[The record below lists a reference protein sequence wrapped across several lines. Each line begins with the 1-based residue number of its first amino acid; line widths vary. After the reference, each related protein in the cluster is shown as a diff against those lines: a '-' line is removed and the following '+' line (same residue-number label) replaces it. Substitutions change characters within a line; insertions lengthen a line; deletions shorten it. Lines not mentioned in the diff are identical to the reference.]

1 MMDRL
6 LGLRALLFTPLLFF
20 VVSSALSATTF
31 TVTAQGDG
39 YYTQPVFTPSTLQ
52 IHAGDTVT
60 FRDLGSG
67 AGGGMHNVHADDD
80 SFQCSVSCSSP
91 NNVPVDAAWSFSQ
104 TFTQAGTV
112 SYHCDMHVSQ
122 GMKGTITVLPA
133 AASGALAFSSAA
145 YSVSGSAASV
155 LISVT
160 RSGGSSGAVAVHYAT
175 SDGSA
180 KAGVDYT
187 AAAGTLSWSDGDTST
202 KTFPV
207 TILGDGKAT
216 SNLTVN
222 LALSSPS
229 GGAALGTHGAAVL
242 TIQETSANPGTINFS
257 QATYTA
263 SEASGAA
270 TITVNRSGG
279 KSGAVSV
286 HFATAAGTAV
296 AGKNYDDVSGTLSFA
311 DGDGAAKTFSVPLID
326 DHVVAPALTVKLTL
340 SSPTGGAGLGTA
352 AANLDVLDAD
362 AGGGPPAAPTALVAA
377 AVDTSSIQLSW
388 NDNSNDEVGF
398 EVQSRALDGSSFAKI
413 ATAPAGGGK
422 TAGFL
427 VTGLNPA
434 TGYAFQVRAGN
445 ASGNSAFT
453 NVAFAS
459 TDAVPAPCVADGQ
472 TLCLGSS
479 GRFQVKVAYVAP
491 TGSGTGTTVPLA
503 TIPDSG
509 LFYFFDAGNIE
520 MLIKVLN
527 ACSAPFNHYWV
538 FFAATTNVQFTV
550 TVIDTTSGAVQTYF
564 NPLNQPAA
572 AVQDTSAFAT
582 CP

>member
-1 MMDRL
+1 MMDRP
-6 LGLRALLFTPLLFF
+6 LRLHALLVTPLLFF
-20 VVSSALSATTF
+20 IMSAALFATTY

-52 IHAGDTVT
+52 IHVGDTVT
-60 FRDLGSG
+60 FRNLGSG
-67 AGGGMHNVHADDD
+67 AGGGMHNAHADDD
-80 SFQCSVSCSSP
+80 SFQCSVSCSGP
-91 NNVPVDAAWSFSQ
+91 NNTPNNAAWSFDR
-104 TFTQAGTV
+104 TFTQTGTV
-112 SYHCDMHVSQ
+112 AYHCDMHVAQ
-122 GMKGTITVLPA
+122 GMTGTITVLPA
-133 AASGALAFSSAA
+133 AG
-145 YSVSGSAASV
+145 
-155 LISVT
+155 
-160 RSGGSSGAVAVHYAT
+160 
-175 SDGSA
+175 
-180 KAGVDYT
+180 
-187 AAAGTLSWSDGDTST
+187 
-202 KTFPV
+202 
-207 TILGDGKAT
+207 
-216 SNLTVN
+216 
-222 LALSSPS
+222 
-229 GGAALGTHGAAVL
+229 
-242 TIQETSANPGTINFS
+242 NPGTIDFS
-257 QATYTA
+257 QPTYTA

-296 AGKNYDDVSGTLSFA
+296 TGKNYNDVSGTLSFA
-311 DGDGAAKTFSVPLID
+311 DGDGAAKTFSVPLLD
-326 DHVVAPALTVKLTL
+326 DHVVASALTVKLTL

-352 AANLDVLDAD
+352 SSTLDILDAD

-388 NDNSNDEVGF
+388 NDNSNNEVGF
-398 EVQSRALDGSSFAKI
+398 EVQSRALDGSSFGKI
-413 ATAPAGGGK
+413 ATAPAGSGK

-434 TGYAFQVRAGN
+434 TGYAFQVRAVN

-453 NVAFAS
+453 NEAFAS

-491 TGSGTGTTVPLA
+491 TGSGSGTTVPLA